1 MSHYEDEDEYGSET
15 PEPKKVLEKLHFSS
29 IDEAIKAY
37 VDTRDNLRAHQREAK
52 ITEVGLKTV
61 LEQISMWLRDKA
73 DELGVD
79 SFKSN
84 MYGTA
89 FRSVKTSYRV
99 ATGKWD
105 VFIQWVKDTDNFQCL
120 EKRVA
125 KLATAEVYKATG
137 EVPPG
142 IDYTVEVEMDVRRP
156 TKSK

>member
-1 MSHYEDEDEYGSET
+1 M
-15 PEPKKVLEKLHFSS
+15 LEKPNFTS

-37 VDTRDNLRAHQREAK
+37 VDTRDQLRARQHEFK
-52 ITEVGLKTV
+52 VEEEGLKTV

-99 ATGKWD
+99 ATGQWD
-105 VFIQWVKDTDNFQCL
+105 TFIGWVKETGNFQCL

-125 KLATAEVYKATG
+125 KLATAEIYKDTG
-137 EVPPG
+137 KVPPG
-142 IDYTVEVEMDVRRP
+142 LDYIVEVEMDVRRP
-156 TKSK
+156 TKS

>member
-1 MSHYEDEDEYGSET
+1 M
-15 PEPKKVLEKLHFSS
+15 LEKPTFTS

-37 VDTRDNLRAHQREAK
+37 VDTRDQLRARQHEFK
-52 ITEVGLKTV
+52 VEEEGLKTV

-99 ATGKWD
+99 ATGQWD
-105 VFIQWVKDTDNFQCL
+105 TFIGWVKETGNFQCL

-125 KLATAEVYKATG
+125 KLATAEIYKETG
-137 EVPPG
+137 HVPPG
-142 IDYTVEVEMDVRRP
+142 LDYIVEVEMDVRRP
-156 TKSK
+156 TKS